1 MGNGVAAMFDATI
14 YHRQK
19 AWRLERELA
28 ACRERETQLVR
39 LLGLALEV
47 ATAHETC
54 GPLDL
59 LRELERIT

>member
-1 MGNGVAAMFDATI
+1 MGNGVTAYDATS

-28 ACRERETQLVR
+28 GAKQREQRLVR
-39 LLGLALEV
+39 LLALSLQV
-47 ATAHETC
+47 ATAHEVC

-59 LRELERIT
+59 LRALEEIA